1 MTLPAQEPFADGDGT
16 VDGDLLAPPHPSQ
29 EGDPYPAGRQQ
40 FCAGGTQ
47 SAQMCLLEE
56 IPSST
61 G

>member
-1 MTLPAQEPFADGDGT
+1 MTLSAQEPFADGDGS
-16 VDGDLLAPPHPSQ
+16 VDGDILAPSHPSQ
-29 EGDPYPAGRQQ
+29 EGDPDPAGRKQ
-40 FCAGGTQ
+40 FGAGGTQ